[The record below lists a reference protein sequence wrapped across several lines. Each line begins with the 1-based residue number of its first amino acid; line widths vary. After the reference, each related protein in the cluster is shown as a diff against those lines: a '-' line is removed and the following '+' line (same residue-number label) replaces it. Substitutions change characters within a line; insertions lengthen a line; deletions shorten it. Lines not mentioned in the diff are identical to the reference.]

1 MAKDRTAVKQIA
13 VGVWDITGNGTL
25 ATNAAYGC
33 NTTTAGGGQAGK
45 VILPEGAL
53 LTSAYYY
60 VETTVGD
67 DDDDSTG
74 LSLGYAGATA
84 AFVANIAISATGTNG
99 VAAGQWD
106 AGVHQTLI
114 GSPHDEEGAD
124 AETQLE
130 NSHNIALGMTAIT
143 TDVELLLTLANDHA
157 VDAGK
162 FTLYVEYVQTGDL
175 S

>member
-33 NTTTAGGGQAGK
+33 NTTTAGGGQSGK

-53 LTSAYYY
+53 LTKAYYY
-60 VETTVGD
+60 VETTVSD
-67 DDDDSTG
+67 DGDDSTG
-74 LSLGYAGATA
+74 LSLGYTGATA

-99 VAAGQWD
+99 VAGGQWD

-143 TDVELLLTLANDHA
+143 ADVELLLTLANDHA

>member
-1 MAKDRTAVKQIA
+1 MAKDRSQVKQIA

-33 NTTTAGGGQAGK
+33 ETTTAGGGQAGK
-45 VILPEGAL
+45 VIIPEGAL
-53 LTSAYYY
+53 IINSYYY

-67 DDDDSTG
+67 DGDDSTG
-74 LSLGYAGATA
+74 LSLGYTGATA

-99 VAAGQWD
+99 VAGGQWD
-106 AGVHQTLI
+106 AGIHQTLI
-114 GSPHDEEGAD
+114 GAPHDEEGAD

-143 TDVELLLTLANDHA
+143 TDVELLLTVANDHA
-157 VDAGK
+157 IDAGK